1 MLRRSV
7 VLIAVLTAH
16 ANAHANAQSAQSGRA
31 PHPDGRLLRL
41 TTDSL
46 EVYVVRH
53 GQSQRTGLIVDRL
66 DTARVNGEVV
76 LRRVYRTNDAVLG
89 TSLDTLIDA
98 LPDLHARSVRTAGS
112 RAIEELDWKGDRVTG
127 AVEQK
132 GKAERGIDER
142 VPEGGGY
149 SSASFDVILRASP
162 LAEGYAVAVPAFS
175 GQEGAAV
182 LTARVVGS
190 EDISGYG
197 ETWRVDADFS
207 GMSVSFWISK
217 TSRRLVRQVM
227 RIAPGA
233 EIHFVAP
240 RRAAA

>member
-1 MLRRSV
+1 MLRRTV

-16 ANAHANAQSAQSGRA
+16 ANAQSTQSGGA
-31 PHPDGRLLRL
+31 GPPHPDGRLLRL

-53 GQSQRTGLIVDRL
+53 GQAQRTGLIVDRL

-76 LRRVYRTNDAVLG
+76 LRRVYRTDDAVLG
-89 TSLDTLIDA
+89 FSLDTLIDV

-112 RAIEELDWKGDRVTG
+112 RAIEELDWKADRVTG
-127 AVEQK
+127 TVEQQ

-149 SSASFDVILRASP
+149 SFASFDVILRASP
-162 LAEGYAVAVPAFS
+162 LADGYAVAVPAFS

-190 EDISGYG
+190 EDVSGYG
-197 ETWRVDADFS
+197 DTWRVDADFS

-233 EIHFVAP
+233 EIHFIAP

>member
-1 MLRRSV
+1 MLCRSV

-16 ANAHANAQSAQSGRA
+16 ATAQSAQGGLA

-46 EVYVVRH
+46 EVYVVRR
-53 GQSQRTGLIVDRL
+53 GQSERTGLIVDRL

-89 TSLDTLIDA
+89 ISLDTLIDV
-98 LPDLHARSVRTAGS
+98 LPDLHARSVRTAGT
-112 RAIEELDWKGDRVTG
+112 RAIEELDWKGNRVTG
-127 AVEQK
+127 TVEQN
-132 GKAERGIDER
+132 GKAGRGIDER

-162 LAEGYAVAVPAFS
+162 LTDGYAVAVPAFS

-197 ETWRVDADFS
+197 DTWRVDADFS

-217 TSRRLVRQVM
+217 TSRRLVRQIM

-240 RRAAA
+240 RRSAA

>member
-1 MLRRSV
+1 MLCRFV
-7 VLIAVLTAH
+7 ALLAVLTAP
-16 ANAHANAQSAQSGRA
+16 AHAQSAQSGSA

-46 EVYVVRH
+46 EVYVVRR
-53 GQSQRTGLIVDRL
+53 GQSQRTGLIVERL
-66 DTARVNGEVV
+66 DTAHVNGEVV
-76 LRRVYRTNDAVLG
+76 LRRVYRTDDAVLG
-89 TSLDTLIDA
+89 ISLDTLIDV

-127 AVEQK
+127 TVEQN

-142 VPEGGGY
+142 VPTGGGY

-162 LAEGYAVAVPAFS
+162 LADGYAVAVPAFS
-175 GQEGAAV
+175 GQQGGAV

-190 EDISGYG
+190 EEISGYG
-197 ETWRVDADFS
+197 DTWRVDADFS